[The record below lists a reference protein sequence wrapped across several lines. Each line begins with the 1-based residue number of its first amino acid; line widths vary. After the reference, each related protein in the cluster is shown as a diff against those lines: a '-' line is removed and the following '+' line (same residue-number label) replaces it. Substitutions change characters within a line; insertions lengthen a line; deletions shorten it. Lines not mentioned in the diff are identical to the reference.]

1 MYHPLAPNLSEFTD
15 QQLHEKYNELMSKI
29 NQAYKFGPT
38 GAIPQMQLMQA
49 HFQEEIHRRNA
60 KQLEEMQS
68 KTKDFNKIIDI
79 K

>member
-1 MYHPLAPNLSEFTD
+1 MFHPLAPDLSGLSNQELYD
-15 QQLHEKYNELMSKI
+15 KYNELMSKI
-29 NQAYKFGPT
+29 NQAYRFGPS
-38 GAIPQMQLMQA
+38 GAIPQLQMMQF
-49 HFQEEIHRRNA
+49 HYQEEIQKRNA